1 MSDRPTDKSPPV
13 KKPAGREDRLAAR
26 LRENLL
32 KRKQQAR
39 ERERP
44 GQVEPGDES

>member
-1 MSDRPTDKSPPV
+1 MTGQPTDKSQQA
-13 KKPAGREDRLAAR
+13 KKPDRQDRLAAR

-44 GQVEPGDES
+44 KEDGAS